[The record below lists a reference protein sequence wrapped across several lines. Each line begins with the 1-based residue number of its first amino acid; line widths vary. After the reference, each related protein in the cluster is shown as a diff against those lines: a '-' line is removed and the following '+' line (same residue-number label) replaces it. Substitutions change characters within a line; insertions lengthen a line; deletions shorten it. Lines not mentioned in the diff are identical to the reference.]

1 MKRIEKYLDFIN
13 EEFFKRLEKSKKSE
27 NRIQKTVKDI
37 LDFLKANQIEDWDD
51 FLNMKP
57 FDRDVIN
64 KLIDH
69 GAKDWNDVKEIKFEI
84 RLELS
89 NTQQLKEYIKELEY
103 NEEYEKCAR
112 IIKKISNK

>member
-1 MKRIEKYLDFIN
+1 MKRIENYLEFIN

-27 NRIQKTVKDI
+27 DRIQKTVKEI
-37 LDFLKANQIEDWDD
+37 LKFLNDNQINDWDD
-51 FLNMKP
+51 FLDTKP

-69 GAKDWNDVKEIKFEI
+69 GAKDWSDVKEIKFEI

-89 NTQQLKEYIKELEY
+89 NITQLKEYLKELEY

-112 IIKKISNK
+112 IIKKISNN

>member
-1 MKRIEKYLDFIN
+1 MKRIENYLDFIN

-37 LDFLKANQIEDWDD
+37 LEFLKDNQINDWDE
-51 FLNMKP
+51 FLDMKQ
-57 FDRDVIN
+57 FDRDIIN

-89 NTQQLKEYIKELEY
+89 NTQQLKEYIEELEKT
-103 NEEYEKCAR
+103 EEYEKCAR
-112 IIKKISNK
+112 IIKKISK